1 MSQSASLSDLAAVLD
16 EIEASV
22 PPSSHTGGGGGT
34 SPSSSEESFAHVE
47 TPARA
52 RFHSP
57 SLEGESTEMSSST
70 LPAAVL
76 AVSHSEKRYCL
87 WQAPDTFEN
96 SCFRLIGQGSAFCII
111 SDCSVAHKSTKH
123 FHPLPGEIYVKKH
136 NTQAFIAPSIS
147 SSILTKD
154 LLEAWFATS
163 CTIVEWNERFALA
176 KHEEKYPI
184 LRKTDEK
191 ISQVDLE
198 AKEVLMVSTL
208 AFKTPAKKRRVS
220 PFQLQIDLPEVESL
234 SDPIPGSEN
243 HLYLLNQKLVV
254 IAKALETIYV
264 SQQKE
269 ASMAVESFQH
279 TDARITMV
287 EQAFGTPPQ
296 NLDEVFQAPNLWLT
310 LGSVADLVKGL
321 QLEVS
326 KLKSSN
332 VSTTIQA
339 NVNVMNKQIHELN
352 MFAVDAIRKLNKR
365 INLTPSV
372 SSDNLKSFFIDEINQ
387 RESILTSRMNE
398 MEKELAALRS
408 SKDSTVIKFGQ
419 LGFRSQQDC
428 TAWLQL
434 HHPGNEFGLLVD
446 FHLVMEHVFVQI
458 NGQKLLANLEKIY
471 KMDLRSNNQAL
482 AISSFEGRL
491 PRFFSQDSKVH
502 VKKDESYF
510 HGIKSWDEWDL
521 PNDGFR
527 DRLNV
532 ELHLFKNGH
541 LETLDNELTHLSPFH
556 NLCVLALTESVAW
569 VDSLIKFVDDT
580 YNEYSRSRYGH
591 RKAWHITT
599 RLAKSLIEKVATP
612 RNSIHNSFTINK
624 PSQVSKSI
632 TYASLRS
639 LDLMMDIIRVNF
651 KNSPIITAELSKF
664 LALNTNYEALEQ
676 VQKKISTIETDHASM
691 KKEVKSAVSAANTAG
706 NKWDSTLKPQFE
718 DFKKRIRSLESRN

>member
-1 MSQSASLSDLAAVLD
+1 
-16 EIEASV
+16 
-22 PPSSHTGGGGGT
+22 
-34 SPSSSEESFAHVE
+34 
-47 TPARA
+47 
-52 RFHSP
+52 
-57 SLEGESTEMSSST
+57 
-70 LPAAVL
+70 
-76 AVSHSEKRYCL
+76 
-87 WQAPDTFEN
+87 
-96 SCFRLIGQGSAFCII
+96 
-111 SDCSVAHKSTKH
+111 
-123 FHPLPGEIYVKKH
+123 
-136 NTQAFIAPSIS
+136 
-147 SSILTKD
+147 
-154 LLEAWFATS
+154 
-163 CTIVEWNERFALA
+163 
-176 KHEEKYPI
+176 
-184 LRKTDEK
+184 
-191 ISQVDLE
+191 
-198 AKEVLMVSTL
+198 
-208 AFKTPAKKRRVS
+208 
-220 PFQLQIDLPEVESL
+220 
-234 SDPIPGSEN
+234 
-243 HLYLLNQKLVV
+243 
-254 IAKALETIYV
+254 
-264 SQQKE
+264 
-269 ASMAVESFQH
+269 
-279 TDARITMV
+279 
-287 EQAFGTPPQ
+287 
-296 NLDEVFQAPNLWLT
+296 
-310 LGSVADLVKGL
+310 
-321 QLEVS
+321 
-326 KLKSSN
+326 
-332 VSTTIQA
+332 
-339 NVNVMNKQIHELN
+339 

-365 INLTPSV
+365 INLNPSV
-372 SSDNLKSFFIDEINQ
+372 SADNLKSSFTDEINQ
-387 RESILTSRMNE
+387 KESILTSRMNE
-398 MEKELAALRS
+398 MERELAALRS

-419 LGFRSQQDC
+419 LGLRSQQDC

-446 FHLVMEHVFVQI
+446 FHLVMEHIYVQI

-482 AISSFEGRL
+482 VTSSFEGRL
-491 PRFFSQDSKVH
+491 PRFFSQD
-502 VKKDESYF
+502 
-510 HGIKSWDEWDL
+510 DEWDL

-541 LETLDNELTHLSPFH
+541 LETLDNELTHLLPFH

-569 VDSLIKFVDDT
+569 VDSLIKFVHDT

-676 VQKKISTIETDHASM
+676 VQKKLSTMEADRASM

>member
-1 MSQSASLSDLAAVLD
+1 M
-16 EIEASV
+16 
-22 PPSSHTGGGGGT
+22 
-34 SPSSSEESFAHVE
+34 ESFTHIE
-47 TPARA
+47 
-52 RFHSP
+52 SP
-57 SLEGESTEMSSST
+57 RRPVFTSSPHEGESSSLPSTT

-76 AVSHSEKRYCL
+76 AASQNEKRYHL
-87 WQAPDTFEN
+87 WRAPETFEN
-96 SCFRLIGQGSAFCII
+96 SCFRLIGQGSAFCIL
-111 SDCSVAHKSTKH
+111 SDCTIAHKSTKH
-123 FHPLPGEIYVKKH
+123 FHPLPGEIYVKKRL
-136 NTQAFIAPSIS
+136 NQAFIAPSIS
-147 SSILTKD
+147 SSILEKD
-154 LLEAWFATS
+154 LLDAWFNTS
-163 CTIVEWNERFALA
+163 CTIGEWNERFALA
-176 KHEEKYPI
+176 KHEDKYPI
-184 LRKTDEK
+184 LRKADEK
-191 ISQVDLE
+191 ISQVDIE
-198 AKEVLMVSTL
+198 AKGVLMMSTL

-220 PFQLQIDLPEVESL
+220 PLQLQLDLPEVQSL
-234 SDPIPGSEN
+234 GEPISDTQD
-243 HLYLLNQKLVV
+243 HLLILNQKLLV
-254 IAKALETIYV
+254 IANALQKMYA
-264 SQQKE
+264 SQQND
-269 ASMAVESFQH
+269 AGIATESFQH
-279 TDARITMV
+279 TDIRITKM
-287 EQAFGTPPQ
+287 EQDFGTPPQ
-296 NLDEVFQAPNLWLT
+296 NLDDEFQAPNLWLT
-310 LGSVADLVKGL
+310 VGAIADLVKTL
-321 QLEVS
+321 QGELLNVKKSNS
-326 KLKSSN
+326 K
-332 VSTTIQA
+332 STLDKTEFT
-339 NVNVMNKQIHELN
+339 VMTKQVHELN
-352 MFAVDAIRKLNKR
+352 LFAVDAVRKLNKR
-365 INLTPSV
+365 INSNLV
-372 SSDNLKSFFIDEINQ
+372 SFNPDHVTSNLMDEMDK
-387 RESILTSRMNE
+387 RESILLARMNTMQE
-398 MEKELAALRS
+398 DLSALRS

-428 TAWLQL
+428 TAWLQT

-491 PRFFSQDSKVH
+491 PRFFSNDSKVH

-569 VDSLIKFVDDT
+569 VDSLIKFVHDT

-639 LDLMMDIIRVNF
+639 LDLMMEIIRVNF

-664 LALNTNYEALEQ
+664 LALNTNYEAVEQ
-676 VQKKISTIETDHASM
+676 VQKKLVAIESEHASM
-691 KKEVKSAVSAANTAG
+691 KKDVKSAVSAANTAG
-706 NKWDSTLKPQFE
+706 NKWNSTLKPQFE